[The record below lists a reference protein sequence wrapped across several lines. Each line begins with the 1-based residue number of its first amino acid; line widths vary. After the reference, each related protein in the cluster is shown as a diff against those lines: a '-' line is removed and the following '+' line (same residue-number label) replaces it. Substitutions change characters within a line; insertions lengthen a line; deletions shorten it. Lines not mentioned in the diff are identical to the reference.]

1 MKISRLELK
10 ARSKRRLIVNM
21 ITLVVAFIV
30 LGAALYSMQPLILP
44 VILGVFF
51 AYVFRPLLQF
61 KGSATR
67 RYIRAFIIIGTITTM
82 GYMCARLVRQSLP
95 SEKQKLELMVRLQYQ
110 LNNRYK
116 NWMGLIEKPNEGNA
130 VYKMFASET
139 NPMIQKA
146 NDYLSLSLEQR
157 QLFLKYVSGHNN
169 EEPVAEKYYNY
180 FLSNLKIIQ
189 EVEVEREIAAVNE
202 AKIQHDKVVSGDVT
216 KKESSIGHLIKLFSI
231 WLVFPL
237 TFMFMITDK
246 GQILHFLMKLVPNRY
261 FELTMNVF
269 DHVDRALGKYI
280 RGTAIECALVG
291 ITLIIGFWL
300 VGLPFKIAVLI
311 GIIGGL
317 TNAIPFVG
325 TLIACVIGAAY
336 SLIVEDI
343 SPIIPFITDNNL
355 MIAVIAVVMVA
366 HLLDNAIYQPLVV
379 GGAVNIHPLAVIL
392 GVFGGSLAFGFA
404 GLLLA
409 IPTIVVTKVVVQQ
422 FFRGLRAYKI
432 I

>member
-1 MKISRLELK
+1 MQLTRKELK
-10 ARSKRRLIVNM
+10 ARSTRRLIVNA
-21 ITLVVAFIV
+21 ITIVISFTVFALV
-30 LGAALYSMQPLILP
+30 LYSMQPLILP

-61 KGSATR
+61 KGSVSR
-67 RYIRAFIIIGTITTM
+67 RYFRAFIIIGTLSTL
-82 GYMCARLVRQSLP
+82 GYMSVRLVRQSLP
-95 SEKQKLELMVRLQYQ
+95 TEKQKLELMVRLQYQ
-110 LNNRYK
+110 LNNRYR
-116 NWMGLIEKPNEGNA
+116 NWMGLTEKPEGNA
-130 VYKMFASET
+130 AYKMFASEL
-139 NPMIQKA
+139 NPMIHRV
-146 NDYLSLSLEQR
+146 NDYLSMSLEQR
-157 QLFLKYVSGHNN
+157 QLFLKYVGGYQN
-169 EEPVAEKYYNY
+169 EEKVSQKYYDY

-189 EVEVEREIAAVNE
+189 EVEVEREIAADIE
-202 AKIQHDKVVSGDVT
+202 AKIQHDKVVAGDST
-216 KKESSIGHLIKLFSI
+216 KKESSIGHLLKLFSI
-231 WLVFPL
+231 WIVFPL

-269 DHVDRALGKYI
+269 DHVDSALGKYI

-291 ITLIIGFWL
+291 ATLIVGFWM
-300 VGLPFKIAVLI
+300 VGLPFKIAILI
-311 GIIGGL
+311 GMIGGL

-325 TLIACVIGAAY
+325 TLIACAIGASY

-343 SPIIPFITDNNL
+343 SPIVPFITENNL
-355 MIAVIAVVMVA
+355 MIAVLAVVMVA

>member
-1 MKISRLELK
+1 MKVSRQEL
-10 ARSKRRLIVNM
+10 RSREKRRFWLSLIS
-21 ITLVVAFIV
+21 TSAFVVLFG
-30 LGAALYSMQPLILP
+30 LTLYSVQPLILP
-44 VILGVFF
+44 FILGVFF

-61 KGSATR
+61 KGSPVR
-67 RYIRAFIIIGTITTM
+67 RYFRALVIIGTITVT
-82 GYMCARLVRQSLP
+82 GYMAVSLVRQSIP

-110 LNNRYK
+110 LNNKYK
-116 NWMGLIEKPNEGNA
+116 NWMGLTEKPEGNFI
-130 VYKMFASET
+130 YNLFSGEL
-139 NPMIQKA
+139 NPLLHKV

-157 QLFLKYVSGHNN
+157 QLFLQYVNGHKG
-169 EEPVAEKYYNY
+169 EAPVAEKYYQY
-180 FLSNLKIIQ
+180 FLSNLKIIK
-189 EVEVEREIAAVNE
+189 EVEIEREIAALKE
-202 AKIQHDKVVSGDVT
+202 AQNQSEKTELKNTD
-216 KKESSIGHLIKLFSI
+216 KKESSLAHLIKLFSI

-237 TFMFMITDK
+237 TFMFVITDK

-269 DHVDRALGKYI
+269 DHVDSALGKYI

-291 ITLIIGFWL
+291 GTLIVGFWL
-300 VGLPFKIAVLI
+300 VGLPIKVAVLI

-325 TLIACVIGAAY
+325 TFIACFIGAAY
-336 SLIVEDI
+336 SLIIEDI
-343 SPIIPFITDNNL
+343 QPLIPFVTENNL
-355 MIAVIAVVMVA
+355 MIAVIAVVMIA

-392 GVFGGSLAFGFA
+392 GVFGGSIAFGFS
-404 GLLLA
+404 GLLFA
-409 IPTIVVTKVVVQQ
+409 IPTIVITKVVIQQ